1 MDRDHDQWMDHSEGC
16 ATGCYAN
23 AGIYNPAALPW
34 GEREDGIQV
43 EFADLR
49 NFFDEARYPQQRLFQ
64 GVKIGRW
71 VPPITG

>member
-34 GEREDGIQV
+34 GKRKDRVQV
-43 EFADLR
+43 EFADLL
-49 NFFDEARYPQQRLFQ
+49 NFFNEARYS
-64 GVKIGRW
+64 
-71 VPPITG
+71 